1 MTENKENS
9 GYAAFAM
16 YNSLKLHFTSKSYD
30 YFKYHGKTNVSSVTF
45 LKNKSKY
52 QFYKLARKYNLD
64 ELRDFYIANFL
75 EGDKWVGEIANADG
89 EEVYRK
95 WQKTQQ
101 SLTYTFENDIMYLL
115 SNGGS
120 PDEMLEVKP
129 NSYPVLMHLVQ
140 LKQVSLETLC
150 ILNDIMKFFPMWDK
164 KIDDDIV
171 WPDFKM
177 KCEKYTPFLN
187 YDKVKFKAIL
197 KEKIKEYAEA

>member
-1 MTENKENS
+1 MTENS

-89 EEVYRK
+89 EEVYKK

-129 NSYPVLMHLVQ
+129 NSYPVLMKFVQ

-150 ILNDIMKFFPMWDK
+150 ILNDILKFFPMWDK

-187 YDKVKFKAIL
+187 YDKVKYKAIL

>member
-1 MTENKENS
+1 MTENS

-30 YFKYHGKTNVSSVTF
+30 YFKYHGKTNVSTVTF

-140 LKQVSLETLC
+140 LKQASLETLC
-150 ILNDIMKFFPMWDK
+150 ILNDILKFFPMWDK

-187 YDKVKFKAIL
+187 YDKVKFKKIL

>member
-1 MTENKENS
+1 MTENT

-16 YNSLKLHFTSKSYD
+16 YNSLKLHFTSTSYD

-45 LKNKSKY
+45 LKRKDKY
-52 QFYKLARKYNLD
+52 TFYKLSRKYSLD
-64 ELRDFYIANFL
+64 ELRDFYVANFL
-75 EGDKWVGEIANADG
+75 EGDKWVGDMVKDG
-89 EEVYRK
+89 EEVYKK

-101 SLTYTFENDIMYLL
+101 SLTYTFENDIIYLL

-129 NSYPVLMHLVQ
+129 NGYPILMRMTQ
-140 LKQVSLETLC
+140 LKQVSLETLV
-150 ILNDIMKFFPMWDK
+150 ILNDLLKFFPMWNK
-164 KIDDDIV
+164 KIDDDIL

-187 YDKVKFKAIL
+187 YDKVKFKEIL
-197 KEKIKEYAEA
+197 KEKVKEYAEA

>member
-1 MTENKENS
+1 MTENS

-89 EEVYRK
+89 EEVYKK
-95 WQKTQQ
+95 WQKIQQ
-101 SLTYTFENDIMYLL
+101 RLTYTFENDILYLL

-129 NSYPVLMHLVQ
+129 NSYPVLMKFVQ

-150 ILNDIMKFFPMWDK
+150 ILNDMLKFFPMWDK

-187 YDKVKFKAIL
+187 YDKVKYKAIL

>member
-1 MTENKENS
+1 MIDNT

-45 LKNKSKY
+45 LKRKDKY
-52 QFYKLARKYNLD
+52 TFYKLSRKYSLD
-64 ELRDFYIANFL
+64 ELRDFYVANFL
-75 EGDKWVGEIANADG
+75 EGDKWVGDMLKDG
-89 EEVYRK
+89 EEIYKK

-101 SLTYTFENDIMYLL
+101 SLTYTFENDIIYLL
-115 SNGGS
+115 SNGAS

-129 NSYPVLMHLVQ
+129 NGYPTLMRVTQ
-140 LKQVSLETLC
+140 LKQVSLETLV
-150 ILNDIMKFFPMWDK
+150 ILNDIMNFFPMWNK
-164 KIDDDIV
+164 KIDDDII

-187 YDKVKFKAIL
+187 YDKVKFKEIL

>member
-1 MTENKENS
+1 MVENS

-164 KIDDDIV
+164 KIDDNII

-197 KEKIKEYAEA
+197 KEKIKEYA

>member
-1 MTENKENS
+1 MTENS

-30 YFKYHGKTNVSSVTF
+30 YFKYHGKTNVSSITF

-89 EEVYRK
+89 EEVYKK

>member
-1 MTENKENS
+1 MTENS

-30 YFKYHGKTNVSSVTF
+30 YFKYHGKTNVSTATF

-64 ELRDFYIANFL
+64 ELKDFYIANFL
-75 EGDKWVGEIANADG
+75 EGDKWVGEIANADC
-89 EEVYRK
+89 EEVYKK
-95 WQKTQQ
+95 WQKIQQ

-120 PDEMLEVKP
+120 PDQMLEVKP
-129 NSYPVLMHLVQ
+129 NSYPALMHLVQ

-150 ILNDIMKFFPMWDK
+150 ILNDIMKFFSMWDK

-197 KEKIKEYAEA
+197 KEKIKEYA